1 MSYFVV
7 IEEMRVV
14 EVNAP
19 SEEKA
24 IEQIR
29 NQILQQDPRS
39 TAKFSIA
46 KEVEI

>member
-7 IEEMRVV
+7 IEEMKVV
-14 EVNAP
+14 EVNAA

-24 IEQIR
+24 IEQVR

-39 TAKFSIA
+39 TARISIA
-46 KEVEI
+46 KELEI